1 MTRLGDLKVD
11 MPRLTGV
18 TSSGAAP
25 ATPATTGYFAAK
37 GGTAL
42 GGRSASVTAGE
53 LRRWRLRRAIDET
66 VGVPYRRMGR
76 VAAEGLDPIGL
87 VLHVYSAIR
96 MSLPDESESLRFAGK
111 RLAADE
117 LVERGKFRENAWKVL
132 APGDVLFFWSK
143 DRSTG
148 RAELKPGLYHSDGK
162 VAVASADKGKV
173 VLVGIEGQAKSLAF
187 IQRIVLP

>member
-1 MTRLGDLKVD
+1 MSRLGDLKVD
-11 MPRLTGV
+11 IPRLTG
-18 TSSGAAP
+18 TTAGGAAQ
-25 ATPATTGYFAAK
+25 ATPPTTAYFTAK
-37 GGTAL
+37 GGAAV
-42 GGRSASVTAGE
+42 GGRAASVTAGDV
-53 LRRWRLRRAIDET
+53 RRWRLRRAIDET
-66 VGVPYRRMGR
+66 LGIPYRRMGR
-76 VAAEGLDPIGL
+76 VAAQGLDPVGL

-96 MSLPDESESLRFAGK
+96 MSLPDGSESLRSAGK

-148 RAELKPGLYHSDGK
+148 KAELKPGLYHSDGK

-187 IQRIVLP
+187 VQRLVLP